1 MGLGVV
7 FWDETFGALMVVRF
21 GFFLFFLGDFYE
33 NKIYV
38 GGILWLGEERGLEP
52 IEVVAYNMSSW

>member
-21 GFFLFFLGDFYE
+21 GFFLFFWVISMKTRSMLEEFSGLGKNVE
-33 NKIYV
+33 
-38 GGILWLGEERGLEP
+38 G
-52 IEVVAYNMSSW
+52 